1 MVSGVNMG
9 VGYTVT
15 IGTSDLATGAS
26 ETISTSGVG
35 ADAPISLGIQGGN
48 ISLGGVADNGS
59 LEITPAEITCEV
71 VATAEEGL
79 SVTPAGLTSYSAGE
93 NPFYEIKAEEGYS
106 IAAVYVDGQ
115 DVGPVD
121 SWYFEDIS
129 ESHTIHAVATKG
141 LTDLSSCTISLAE
154 DRYTYDGEAKM
165 PAVTVTDRTTGQT
178 LVENLDYLVCYN
190 ENVLPGDAQVV
201 VLATADSSYY
211 GVLETEFTIE
221 TDDSLVNSAKAEGK
235 TIHVTMKDG
244 AYAQDSVLMAA
255 VYDENGKM
263 VYVET
268 KALQIKGES
277 LTFELKETLKTGDTV
292 KLFALSADGHKPL
305 QTAYK
310 MTIN

>member
-1 MVSGVNMG
+1 
-9 VGYTVT
+9 
-15 IGTSDLATGAS
+15 
-26 ETISTSGVG
+26 
-35 ADAPISLGIQGGN
+35 
-48 ISLGGVADNGS
+48 
-59 LEITPAEITCEV
+59 
-71 VATAEEGL
+71 
-79 SVTPAGLTSYSAGE
+79 
-93 NPFYEIKAEEGYS
+93 
-106 IAAVYVDGQ
+106 
-115 DVGPVD
+115 
-121 SWYFEDIS
+121 
-129 ESHTIHAVATKG
+129 
-141 LTDLSSCTISLAE
+141 
-154 DRYTYDGEAKM
+154 M

-201 VLATADSSYY
+201 VLATADSGYY